1 MKIRNLWFWSGRKS
15 GLAVGL
21 LGQCSKLY
29 RDPLSHPDL
38 LRMNQRELADLQFEA
53 RCVCSE

>member
-1 MKIRNLWFWSGRKS
+1 MKIRNLWFRPGRDSGFAS
-15 GLAVGL
+15 GMPS
-21 LGQCSKLY
+21 QCSKPY

-38 LRMNQRELADLQFEA
+38 MRMNQRELADLQFEA